1 MQMKEV
7 EKQLEASNIESKKKD
22 LIIADRDTLIQQLRQ
37 EIVEW
42 KNKYDNLSDQFNKKQ
57 GQLKEYINDI
67 ERERNAK
74 REVQKEM
81 K

>member
-1 MQMKEV
+1 LQMKEV

-22 LIIADRDTLIQQLRQ
+22 LVIADRDTLIQQLRQ

>member
-1 MQMKEV
+1 MKEV

-22 LIIADRDTLIQQLRQ
+22 LVITDRDTLIQQLRQ

-67 ERERNAK
+67 ERERNTK

>member
-1 MQMKEV
+1 MKEV

-22 LIIADRDTLIQQLRQ
+22 LVIADRDTLIQQLRQ

>member
-22 LIIADRDTLIQQLRQ
+22 LVIADRDTLIQQLRQ